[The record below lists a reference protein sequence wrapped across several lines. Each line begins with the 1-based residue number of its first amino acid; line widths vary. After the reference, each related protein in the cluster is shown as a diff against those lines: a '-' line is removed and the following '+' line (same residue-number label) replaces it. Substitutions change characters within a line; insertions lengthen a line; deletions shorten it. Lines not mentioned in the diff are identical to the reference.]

1 MPLTRLDH
9 LLVLTD
15 DMAATRD
22 FYRDALGLEVGERP
36 PLEFPGYW
44 LYAAG
49 VPCVHVADREAYA
62 THAQTTGIPA
72 SPPAEGTGAVDHL
85 AFAGDDYD
93 EAAGRLEHSGIEA
106 KRNTVP
112 GVGMRQLFFSDPN
125 GVKIEINVM
134 PAEGG
139 KEE

>member
-9 LLVLTD
+9 LLVLSD
-15 DMAATRD
+15 DMDATRD

-49 VPCVHVADREAYA
+49 VPCVHVADREAYTA
-62 THAQTTGIPA
+62 HSASTGIPA
-72 SPPAEGTGAVDHL
+72 SPPATGTGAVDHL

-93 EAAGRLEHSGIEA
+93 EVAGRLERSGVEA
-106 KRNTVP
+106 KSNTVP
-112 GVGMRQLFFSDPN
+112 AIGMRQLFFSDPN

-134 PAEGG
+134 PSEGD